1 MEISKDHLEL
11 LSKNFKNKNEVITEI
26 INLEAI
32 LSLPKGTEHFISDI
46 HGEYEAFDHILRNG
60 SGVIKEKLKQIF
72 GKELDPKQINLIATV
87 IYYPEEK
94 LKLLKKDFSAE
105 EYIIFQKELILRL
118 LKVLQVAARKYT
130 RSKVRKTLP
139 KDFSYI
145 IEELIYKMEFNA
157 DKKEYYSKII
167 DSLFELECSEKF
179 IAGIS
184 YSIQKFVVNHLHIV
198 GDIYDRG
205 PYPDRIME
213 RLMNYHSVDIQWG
226 NHDML

>member
-87 IYYPEEK
+87 IY
-94 LKLLKKDFSAE
+94 LS
-105 EYIIFQKELILRL
+105 LIHISEP
-118 LKVLQVAARKYT
+118 T
-130 RSKVRKTLP
+130 R
-139 KDFSYI
+139 
-145 IEELIYKMEFNA
+145 
-157 DKKEYYSKII
+157 
-167 DSLFELECSEKF
+167 
-179 IAGIS
+179 
-184 YSIQKFVVNHLHIV
+184 
-198 GDIYDRG
+198 
-205 PYPDRIME
+205 PY
-213 RLMNYHSVDIQWG
+213 
-226 NHDML
+226 